1 MKKLLVLGLLLV
13 AAQSTAAQEAKPAS
27 GQKKKRAIPAAKLG
41 AMQKAKPVDQATLK
55 KRYEAKL
62 LKPFVQKADWVQDYD
77 EARAAAARG
86 KKLIFAY
93 FTRSYSP

>member
-1 MKKLLVLGLLLV
+1 MRKLLVLGLLLLATPPAV
-13 AAQSTAAQEAKPAS
+13 AQEAKPET
-27 GQKKKRAIPAAKLG
+27 GQKKKRVIPAARLG

-55 KRYEAKL
+55 KRFAEKMK
-62 LKPFVQKADWVQDYD
+62 KPFVSKADWVLDWDQ
-77 EARAAAARG
+77 ARAAAARG